1 MIIFNL
7 TDDERI
13 FQQRLYQLFD
23 LGVALCCQHG
33 GTGNRYPLC
42 VGIAKIYIC
51 DGGIRR
57 KVDSVSFPL
66 HRSDAFASSSARPG
80 GSAEGASGSTGEVP
94 DGSLP
99 DALGRPVDHGGGGRR
114 LPPERTGDEAEV
126 GGHAEAAGIP
136 EDGQLKPC
144 QSLDCHF

>member
-13 FQQRLYQLFD
+13 FQQRLFQLFD

-42 VGIAKIYIC
+42 VGIAKISIC
-51 DGGIRR
+51 DGGIQR
-57 KVDSVSFPL
+57 KVDSVSFSRF
-66 HRSDAFASSSARPG
+66 RSDGLASSSACPG
-80 GSAEGASGSTGEVP
+80 GIAEGASGSTGEVP

-99 DALGRPVDHGGGGRR
+99 DAFGRPVDHGRSGRC
-114 LPPERTGDEAEV
+114 LPSERTGDEAEV

-136 EDGQLKPC
+136 EDGQLHGG
-144 QSLDCHF
+144 L